1 MALFAFNPTPKMLD
15 MVFKAVRYVHGD
27 MCNARPSAAPIHFPT
42 PSFYRVIQLLGL
54 VLFQPFLV
62 LVNNL
67 FHHLKRP
74 SLISQLGKCLE
85 CVSVWLE
92 TSGL

>member
-1 MALFAFNPTPKMLD
+1 MALFALNPTFKMLD
-15 MVFKAVRYVHGD
+15 MVFKAVRYVHDD
-27 MCNARPSAAPIHFPT
+27 MCDARPSAAPIHFPT